1 MMYPFSFIITL
12 IALGGSALL
21 SGCVAQATYEAEVVK
36 TAQVEASLTSLERDY
51 TLAIAQQEKL
61 VAKNADLQTRLD
73 ATLQIQSELSRE
85 ILRSRADVDRL
96 EKVLSARG
104 AETGA
109 IMTELRQ
116 RIETLEKE
124 KQELVRQS
132 EVIQRTRE
140 HRLKEL
146 QATYDSLVTK
156 MEEEITR
163 GEITISELQGKLTLN
178 LVERI
183 LFDSGQA
190 TLNTAGEKVIKR
202 LGGVLKSIE
211 DKVIIVEGHTDNVPI
226 SPRLKKMYADNWEL
240 SAARATNVVRFLQN
254 EIGIDGNRLAASGY
268 GQFRPLASNLTA
280 EGRAQNRRIQIV
292 FAPLELTTV
301 NAE

>member
-1 MMYPFSFIITL
+1 MMYSFSFIITL
-12 IALGGSALL
+12 IVLGGSTLL
-21 SGCVAQATYEAEVVK
+21 SGCVAQATYEAEVEK

-51 TLAIAQQEKL
+51 NLAIAQQEKL

-73 ATLQIQSELSRE
+73 AALQIQSELSRE

-190 TLNTAGEKVIKR
+190 TLNAAGEKVIKR

-211 DKVIIVEGHTDNVPI
+211 DKVVIVEGHTDNVPI

-268 GQFRPLASNLTA
+268 GQFRPLASNRTA

>member
-1 MMYPFSFIITL
+1 MMHSLYFIMTL
-12 IALGGSALL
+12 IVLGGSALL
-21 SGCVAQATYEAEVVK
+21 SGCVAQSTYEAEIEK
-36 TAQVEASLTSLERDY
+36 TAQVEASLTSLDRDY
-51 TLAIAQQEKL
+51 NFAIAQQEKL

-73 ATLQIQSELSRE
+73 AALQIQSELSKE

-132 EVIQRTRE
+132 EVTQRARE
-140 HRLKEL
+140 HRLQEL

-190 TLNTAGEKVIKR
+190 TLNAAGEKVIKR

-211 DKVIIVEGHTDNVPI
+211 DRAIIVEGHTDNVPI

-240 SAARATNVVRFLQN
+240 SAARATNVVRFLQK

-268 GQFRPLASNLTA
+268 GQFRPLASNRTA

>member
-1 MMYPFSFIITL
+1 MMYSFSFIITL
-12 IALGGSALL
+12 IILGGSTLL
-21 SGCVAQATYEAEVVK
+21 SGCVAQATYEAEVEK

-73 ATLQIQSELSRE
+73 AALQIQSELSRE

-190 TLNTAGEKVIKR
+190 TLNAAGEKVIKR

-268 GQFRPLASNLTA
+268 GQFRPLASNRTA
-280 EGRAQNRRIQIV
+280 AGRAQNRRIQIV